1 MSQNRLVAKHY
12 WLNPGPWYKPSESA
26 KRSAR
31 EHYAGHVARTAF
43 QITGAVLFLI
53 RSFPRLNGP
62 FLIRCVSSM
71 PAMVIEAHRKRFNP
85 SIGPKQRLIV
95 RWSCSNRLISGM
107 CRRDTQIRV
116 SWSLGINFR
125 WASDWGVG
133 SGGQAAIFATGC
145 GFFFFL
151 RKKISARGT
160 GSKKCN
166 VNEVIFIDFASTTS
180 ILLLN
185 GRAKSRAIGTW

>member
-12 WLNPGPWYKPSESA
+12 WLNPGPWYIPSESA

-31 EHYAGHVARTAF
+31 EHYAAHVARTAF

-53 RSFPRLNGP
+53 RGFPRLNGP

-116 SWSLGINFR
+116 SWSLGINF
-125 WASDWGVG
+125 VG
-133 SGGQAAIFATGC
+133 STYGGQAAIFDE
-145 GFFFFL
+145 L
-151 RKKISARGT
+151 RAR
-160 GSKKCN
+160 
-166 VNEVIFIDFASTTS
+166 VVIWPPPSTNPNLRIIDIA
-180 ILLLN
+180 
-185 GRAKSRAIGTW
+185 AVSRIAHL